1 MPFQS
6 KQKSR
11 NLQPSLHPSCIHPW
25 FLYIDT
31 KFTCFCIWKWPDPAR
46 MGWHLVRIAIETI
59 LQIPVHRL
67 LTFHHHRSQANTQT
81 DSAWDDDLQKAIS
94 TCCNHLGVDQYP
106 SMSPDSMS
114 ILSHRDFLS
123 FTHFV
128 QLHGVSSPWA
138 TRRGSIEV
146 LSFMDTLLCSLG
158 NPNFHGVVREKLEQK
173 HMGQWGPGIAAVGR
187 PHWGLNFFEPQG
199 TFLHILRHLQTSRFY
214 GGAKQS
220 GNEPL
225 PESGARDVTWSLLLQ
240 SRYSISGDQQHA
252 EVELPG
258 YASKHWEY
266 LKGN

>member
-106 SMSPDSMS
+106 SMSPDSMP

-123 FTHFV
+123 FNHFV
-128 QLHGVSSPWA
+128 QLHGFSSPWA
-138 TRRGSIEV
+138 ARRGSIEV

-158 NPNFHGVVREKLEQK
+158 NPNFHGVVREKLVRKNTWANGAQVSQPSADETLRSELFRATRNLPPYPAAPSNISVL
-173 HMGQWGPGIAAVGR
+173 WGSQTIRERTAPRIWHPWCNLVSVASIKILHFRRSAACRGWIAWLCIETLGV
-187 PHWGLNFFEPQG
+187 
-199 TFLHILRHLQTSRFY
+199 S
-214 GGAKQS
+214 
-220 GNEPL
+220 
-225 PESGARDVTWSLLLQ
+225 
-240 SRYSISGDQQHA
+240 
-252 EVELPG
+252 
-258 YASKHWEY
+258 
-266 LKGN
+266 